1 MRLRHA
7 LVLALALL
15 LGPAALAQEVIFPG
29 LTGQALRDALAQA
42 YRPSS
47 VPSSDA
53 SKDTLYAVIDRVTVN
68 GQAGVRG
75 LYTDYFVPFDCNPN
89 CDPSQDVYNG
99 GSGINQEHVWPRSQG
114 ASGLAER
121 DMHHLYPTRVKV
133 NSDRGSL
140 RFGESPD
147 AQTNR
152 WYYLDQER
160 TAPPPEAERDAWS
173 ELRMNVLFEPREEKK
188 GDVARAMFYFYTMYG
203 PSGSGQAST
212 SFFEQQKDVLF
223 DWHRMDPP
231 TEEERARSE
240 RVAQYQRTVSGRT
253 AINPF
258 AHDPTLVQRA
268 YFPDA
273 GPTVG
278 PVVFVDASAT
288 GAADGASWATA
299 FTDLQDALALAR
311 ENPSAVEEIWVAAGT
326 YTPTAGTDRT
336 ASFELVSGVALYGG
350 FAGDETSLAQRDWE
364 ANETVLSGDIGVPG
378 EASDNS
384 YHVVIAFDVED
395 VTIDGFTVREG
406 WADWEDFFD
415 GQGAALLAEGSN
427 LAVENTTFWANRADT
442 KGGAVA
448 AENTTLLLR
457 NCTFR
462 FNSASSGGGLS
473 TSGGTTRI
481 DSSWFMSNQANQGG
495 AIDARG
501 TTVVTSSLIQ
511 SNQATGQGGGI
522 NFSGDALS
530 VINSQLR
537 ANRVVST
544 SDFEGG
550 GGLAATEA
558 GRILLYNTLFA
569 KNKVETEGVAVGGG
583 AFLHAD
589 TVSIVNST
597 FTENDAYAPPPKGG
611 FGSAI
616 YAGRATIRNSIF
628 WGNRAGELSVTAL
641 DISHSIVQ
649 GGAQGPRVLDEDPL
663 FESSSSYRLSASSP
677 AVDAGLAAFLPPD
690 TFDLD
695 GDGDTTEP
703 LPLDLD
709 GQPRVQGTEVDLGAY
724 ESPFAVASE
733 PEAGL
738 PLRDALAPAFPNPFR
753 SQARLELALA
763 EARAHVAVEAFDVLG
778 RRVAVLHDGPLAAG
792 RHALALDAAR
802 WPAGVYLVRAS
813 GDGLDLAQRVTLLR

>member
-258 AHDPTLVQRA
+258 AHDPTLAQRA

-311 ENPSAVEEIWVAAGT
+311 ENPSVVEEIWVAAAT
-326 YTPTAGTDRT
+326 YYPTTGTDRT

-350 FAGDETSLAQRDWE
+350 FAGGETSPAQRDWE
-364 ANETVLSGDIGVPG
+364 ANETILSGDIGVPD
-378 EASDNS
+378 ETADNS
-384 YHVVIAFDVED
+384 YHVVTAVAVAEG
-395 VTIDGFTVREG
+395 TRLDGFVIRDGNASEGQAAPDRNERGGGLWISGGALQVAHTVIRDNRAGGSSLSSRGYGAGAFIEG
-406 WADWEDFFD
+406 GTHTFKNVTFE
-415 GQGAALLAEGSN
+415 SN
-427 LAVENTTFWANRADT
+427 LVTGYNSSSGAGLYGQNATLNFRGVNFLANDAWTASQGLGATLSLQGSSLSYSGGIVRRNRAQDPVSGTFYFSGGEAHLANLQFQGNGHPVNGGPAIYAFSNVLVVNTTFVGNN
-442 KGGAVA
+442 GAVRCA
-448 AENTTLLLR
+448 ASGNVTL
-457 NCTFR
+457 
-462 FNSASSGGGLS
+462 S
-473 TSGGTTRI
+473 
-481 DSSWFMSNQANQGG
+481 
-495 AIDARG
+495 
-501 TTVVTSSLIQ
+501 
-511 SNQATGQGGGI
+511 
-522 NFSGDALS
+522 
-530 VINSQLR
+530 
-537 ANRVVST
+537 
-544 SDFEGG
+544 
-550 GGLAATEA
+550 
-558 GRILLYNTLFA
+558 
-569 KNKVETEGVAVGGG
+569 
-583 AFLHAD
+583 
-589 TVSIVNST
+589 
-597 FTENDAYAPPPKGG
+597 
-611 FGSAI
+611 
-616 YAGRATIRNSIF
+616 
-628 WGNRAGELSVTAL
+628 SVTAATDGDTINCHDAL
-641 DISHSIVQ
+641 TVHNSILAGEASFVRPPSP
-649 GGAQGPRVLDEDPL
+649 GTDGEWGTEDDDYGDL
-663 FESSSSYRLSASSP
+663 RLQEGSAGI
-677 AVDAGLAAFLPPD
+677 DAGDATLLPPD

-778 RRVAVLHDGPLAAG
+778 RRVAVLHEGLLAAG
-792 RHALALDAAR
+792 RHALALDAAGL
-802 WPAGVYLVRAS
+802 PAGVYLVRAS